1 MTEEA
6 KVVKELER
14 HWDERPGA
22 GVRKVCTGVVPQ
34 ALFAPQ
40 RMNVKIFKVDDMSS
54 FLKVHVLRPRRAHF
68 CEASF
73 ATWKI
78 VHATATTATICKGHK
93 WASDTIFESVHRTSA
108 GRPFRSKMSSLR
120 RQG

>member
-1 MTEEA
+1 M
-6 KVVKELER
+6 KELER

-22 GVRKVCTGVVPQ
+22 GVRKVGTGVAPQ

-54 FLKVHVLRPRRAHF
+54 FLKVYVLRPRRAHF

-73 ATWKI
+73 GTCKI
-78 VHATATTATICKGHK
+78 VHATATRATICKGQK
-93 WASDTIFESVHRTSA
+93 WASGLIFEHAHRTNA

-120 RQG
+120 GQG

>member
-22 GVRKVCTGVVPQ
+22 GGRKVGTGVAPQ

-40 RMNVKIFKVDDMSS
+40 RMNVKIFKLM
-54 FLKVHVLRPRRAHF
+54 
-68 CEASF
+68 
-73 ATWKI
+73 T
-78 VHATATTATICKGHK
+78 
-93 WASDTIFESVHRTSA
+93 
-108 GRPFRSKMSSLR
+108 
-120 RQG
+120 

>member
-22 GVRKVCTGVVPQ
+22 GVRKVGTGVAPQ

-40 RMNVKIFKVDDMSS
+40 RMNVKIFEVDDMSM
-54 FLKVHVLRPRRAHF
+54 F
-68 CEASF
+68 
-73 ATWKI
+73 
-78 VHATATTATICKGHK
+78 
-93 WASDTIFESVHRTSA
+93 
-108 GRPFRSKMSSLR
+108 
-120 RQG
+120 

>member
-1 MTEEA
+1 M
-6 KVVKELER
+6 KELER
-14 HWDERPGA
+14 HWDERSGA
-22 GVRKVCTGVVPQ
+22 GGRKVGTGVAPQ

-54 FLKVHVLRPRRAHF
+54 FLKVYVLRLRRAHF

-73 ATWKI
+73 GTWKI

-93 WASDTIFESVHRTSA
+93 WASDTIFENVHRTSA